1 MNIESYLPVL
11 RNIYDYISSY
21 SQNHDRHT
29 ERGISTTEAE
39 PKQQETMP
47 TADDLTADL
56 NQRALAAMSE
66 DDRLAAAASA
76 SQAAASA
83 NSLASTLRS
92 KASLLTDPAERSRMM
107 QEAYNKEIEAH
118 GNSKRARYVAEGSSP
133 IRCLRLFA
141 DFTLCS
147 IEY

>member
-1 MNIESYLPVL
+1 MNIQSYLPVL
-11 RNIYDYISSY
+11 RNVYDYISSY
-21 SQNHDRHT
+21 SQDYDRHT
-29 ERGISTTEAE
+29 ERGISTTEAA
-39 PKQQETMP
+39 PKQQETMA
-47 TADDLTADL
+47 ADDLNADL

-118 GNSKRARYVAEGSSP
+118 GNSKRARYVTEGNNS
-133 IRCLRLFA
+133 
-141 DFTLCS
+141 T
-147 IEY
+147 

>member
-1 MNIESYLPVL
+1 MNIQSYLPVL
-11 RNIYDYISSY
+11 RNVYDYIASY
-21 SQNHDRHT
+21 SQDHDHHT
-29 ERGISTTEAE
+29 ERGTSTTEAE
-39 PKQQETMP
+39 TKQQETM
-47 TADDLTADL
+47 AAEDLTADL

-118 GNSKRARYVAEGSSP
+118 GNSKRARYVAGGSS
-133 IRCLRLFA
+133 L
-141 DFTLCS
+141 T
-147 IEY
+147 

>member
-1 MNIESYLPVL
+1 MNIQSYLPVL
-11 RNIYDYISSY
+11 RNVYDYISSY
-21 SQNHDRHT
+21 SQDYDRHT
-29 ERGISTTEAE
+29 ERGISTSEAA
-39 PKQQETMP
+39 PKHQETMA
-47 TADDLTADL
+47 ADDLNADL